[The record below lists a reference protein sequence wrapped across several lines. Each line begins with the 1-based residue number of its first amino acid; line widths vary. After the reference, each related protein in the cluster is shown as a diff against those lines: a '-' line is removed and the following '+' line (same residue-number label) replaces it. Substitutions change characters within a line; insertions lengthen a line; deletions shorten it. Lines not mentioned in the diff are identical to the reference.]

1 MNLTKNKINIIYF
14 ISYVSLLIGFYFNE
28 DFALGYIQDYSFHK
42 KFIDQHFNLSI
53 LDGLLNYDEEPM
65 PHSPIFIIYL
75 ISLKN
80 IFNSEIIARL
90 INLHLY
96 LLLPFFLVKS
106 LKVKYNLN
114 SSNILNLAPVI
125 VFFSPYF
132 RGGAIWSDDNVSAVV
147 LFTISIYFFLKYE
160 KDSKKNISNIFLNTL
175 FLSLSAYFRP
185 IFAIFSLYFLIRYFL
200 DSKFT
205 KKFYYYILFNLLLSF
220 PAFYY
225 VFVLD
230 VNEWITR
237 FSFRGNS
244 LSDFHTYSLTQ
255 LSLSFSVIFFYMFPF
270 LMFDYKNLKNYFLK
284 VKNLIIYIIIM
295 FLLFLFFEFD
305 KPYSGGIFYKT
316 SNFIFNNNLL
326 FFIIAIVSFG
336 SIFFIFFKDFKNKNK
351 IFDIIILVIL
361 ILLEI
366 DSIIYHETY
375 DPLIFILVFLILKNK
390 IFINFMNN
398 FNFKKL
404 ILLLS
409 FETSFLFFS
418 LLKGFL

>member
-1 MNLTKNKINIIYF
+1 MNITKNKINIIYF
-14 ISYVSLLIGFYFNE
+14 ISYLSLLIGFYFNE

-42 KFIDQHFNLSI
+42 KFINEHFSVSI
-53 LDGLLNYDEEPM
+53 LDGLLNYDDEPM

-75 ISLKN
+75 VSLKN
-80 IFNSEIIARL
+80 IFNSEVLSRL
-90 INLHLY
+90 VNLHLF
-96 LLLPFFLVKS
+96 LLLPLFLVKC
-106 LKVKYNLN
+106 LKIKYNLN
-114 SSNILNLAPVI
+114 STNILNLAPVI
-125 VFFSPYF
+125 IFFSPYF
-132 RGGAIWSDDNVSAVV
+132 RGGAIWSDDNVAAVV

-160 KDSKKNISNIFLNTL
+160 NDSKKSVSHIFLNTL

-200 DSKFT
+200 ELKFT
-205 KKFYYYILFNLLLSF
+205 KKFYYYVVFNLLLSL

-230 VNEWITR
+230 INEWFMR
-237 FSFRGNS
+237 YSFRGNS
-244 LSDFHTYSLTQ
+244 ISDFHTYFLTQ
-255 LSLSFSVIFFYMFPF
+255 LSLTLSVIFFYLLPF
-270 LMFDYKNLKNYFLK
+270 LVFSYKDLKTKIFK
-284 VKNLIIYIIIM
+284 TKNFIIYIIII

-316 SNFIFNNNLL
+316 SNFIFKNNSF
-326 FFIIAIVSFG
+326 FFIMVIISLSSIV
-336 SIFFIFFKDFKNKNK
+336 FIFFKDFKSKNK
-351 IFDIIILVIL
+351 IFDIVILVIL
-361 ILLEI
+361 VLLEI

-375 DPLIFILVFLILKNK
+375 DPLIFILGFLILKNK

-398 FNFKKL
+398 FDFKKL
-404 ILLLS
+404 ILLIG